1 MDFFFCGQTGHFAA
15 LKRPPANLEF
25 EDCGYEIGKLVS
37 LSSRAS
43 LTLWR
48 TSRREPWQGGGEIA
62 IHLHCF
68 CFGSPCGSQD
78 SLLSHTTSFSVS
90 FLPLDCAQSPIFSW
104 DRLDLPRLTVTGI
117 LIFKCTEGAGVG
129 DYSSW
134 GERGGGVRG
143 EKNRGTVITSLQ
155 LAFTERVVPATQAF
169 DWSLDNR
176 S

>member
-1 MDFFFCGQTGHFAA
+1 MDFFFLGQTGHFAA

-37 LSSRAS
+37 LSTRAP
-43 LTLWR
+43 LTLRR
-48 TSRREPWQGGGEIA
+48 TSRREPWVGGCEIA

-68 CFGSPCGSQD
+68 CFWSPCGFQD

-134 GERGGGVRG
+134 GERGGGRWG
-143 EKNRGTVITSLQ
+143 ARKIEGL
-155 LAFTERVVPATQAF
+155 
-169 DWSLDNR
+169 
-176 S
+176 

>member
-1 MDFFFCGQTGHFAA
+1 MTRTVLLNGPIKAEIRAVDSQSDLRILCSYDYKLNKSSIRGFFFWGQTGHFAA

-90 FLPLDCAQSPIFSW
+90 FLPLI
-104 DRLDLPRLTVTGI
+104 
-117 LIFKCTEGAGVG
+117 
-129 DYSSW
+129 SS
-134 GERGGGVRG
+134 R
-143 EKNRGTVITSLQ
+143 
-155 LAFTERVVPATQAF
+155 F
-169 DWSLDNR
+169 
-176 S
+176 